1 MKTLLSI
8 IAIFTVLMSNAQLQY
23 PNATYWNNSSVY
35 NPAYT
40 GIEYKHQFTTY
51 GSLIGGNYGLY
62 NKGFANNN
70 FMGLYNFKF
79 DKINSGFGINYQN
92 YNIGLVK
99 VSSIKSSY
107 SYIFRL
113 KNNALLSTGISMGY
127 TSTKYDTGEDPEY
140 GFLIDKEGFLGD
152 LGIVYKAD
160 KFDIGFSFIS
170 NYYGD
175 FNRIDDLY
183 QFNLNGSYKFNAGDF
198 TITPGAYAVYRFKDV
213 DFINLNLRLSYKN
226 KIEIGG
232 AYNVSNYAKRSFFIG
247 YNISDKFKIS
257 YSYSKDDY
265 NHVFFQDEKVVKNIH
280 ELLFSM
286 IIR

>member
-1 MKTLLSI
+1 MKIFLSI
-8 IAIFTVLMSNAQLQY
+8 IAVFVVLLSNAQLQY
-23 PNATYWNNSSVY
+23 PNATYWNNSSIY

-40 GIEYKHQFTTY
+40 AIEYKHQLTTY

-62 NKGFANNN
+62 NKDFANNN

-92 YNIGLVK
+92 YNIGLVNI
-99 VSSIKSSY
+99 SSIKSSY
-107 SYIFRL
+107 SYIFKL
-113 KNNALLSTGISMGY
+113 KNNALLSAGISMGY
-127 TSTKYDTGEDPEY
+127 TSTKYDTGEKAEF

-152 LGIVYKAD
+152 LGVVYKTD
-160 KFDIGFSFIS
+160 RFDIGFSFNS

-175 FNRIDDLY
+175 FDRIDDLY
-183 QFNLNGSYKFNAGDF
+183 QFNLNGSYKFNVGDF
-198 TITPGAYAVYRFKDV
+198 TITPGVYAVYRFKDV
-213 DFINLNLRLSYKN
+213 DFINLNLKLSYKN

-247 YNISDKFKIS
+247 YNISDKFKVS
-257 YSYSKDDY
+257 YSYSHDNY
-265 NHVFFQDEKVVKNIH
+265 NQTDFYNNKYYKNIN
-280 ELLFSM
+280 ELMFSM